1 MKIINDF
8 ATSPNNKVAFTIFK
22 HEEQPNSLVIILP
35 GAGYTSQAPLLHYS
49 CGIYFSKGYDVLQVN
64 YNYPREF
71 IANLSEDD
79 FYSDVESVLKKALE
93 DSTYS
98 NFVFIAK
105 SMGTIA
111 LSHFITKPEFNN
123 AKSIWLTPLIK
134 RNDVYNALLN
144 LKTKAKG
151 LCIVG
156 GIDPT
161 YDSSK
166 FNDIRTNKN
175 IESILIEGTNH
186 NLEFDNDVLKSIGA
200 ISNIMNNVV
209 KF

>member
-8 ATSPNNKVAFTIFK
+8 ATSPNKKVAFTIFK
-22 HEEQPNSLVIILP
+22 HEEQPNSLAIIFP
-35 GAGYTSQAPLLHYS
+35 GVGYTAQAPLLHYS
-49 CGIYFSKGYDVLQVN
+49 CGIYFKKGYDILQVN
-64 YNYPREF
+64 YNYPREI
-71 IANLSEDD
+71 IANLSEED
-79 FYSDVESVLKKALE
+79 FYSDVESVLKKALT
-93 DSTYS
+93 DNTYS

-111 LSHFITKPEFNN
+111 LSYFITKPEFSN

-134 RNDVYNALLN
+134 RNDVYNALLT
-144 LKTKAKG
+144 LKSKG

-166 FNDIRTNKN
+166 FNDIKTNKN
-175 IESILIEGTNH
+175 IEPILIEGTNH
-186 NLEFDNDVLKSIGA
+186 NLEFDNDVLKSIEA
-200 ISNIMNNVV
+200 ISIIMNNVV